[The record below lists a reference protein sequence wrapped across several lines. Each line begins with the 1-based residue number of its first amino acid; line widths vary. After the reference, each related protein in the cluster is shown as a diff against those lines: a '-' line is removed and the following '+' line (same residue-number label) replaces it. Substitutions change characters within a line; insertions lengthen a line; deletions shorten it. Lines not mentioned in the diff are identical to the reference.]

1 MPAATLPKL
10 MTTAELLALP
20 ENDGMERWLINGEL
34 REKPVTK
41 RNRFHSK
48 IMATVSQILK
58 NWLDSQPPPRGD
70 ILCGEA
76 GVILEHDPDTTA
88 GIDVVY
94 IPHELS
100 AVQNDETTL
109 IDGIPSLAVEI
120 LSPSDTQKEIDEKTD
135 KYLAVGIPHIWII
148 DSHDRTVLVHRPGEL
163 PKLFTVR
170 DELTAEP
177 ELPGFRTAVS
187 RIFE

>member
-1 MPAATLPKL
+1 MPMSEPATRL
-10 MTTAELLALP
+10 TTADLLAFP
-20 ENDGMERWLINGEL
+20 DNDGVERWLIDGVL
-34 REKPVTK
+34 REKPVST
-41 RNRFHSK
+41 RHRLHCK
-48 IMATVSQILK
+48 IMATLSCILR
-58 NWLDSQPPPRGD
+58 NWVDTLRVPRGEV
-70 ILCGEA
+70 LCGPV
-76 GVILEHDPDTTA
+76 GVILERGPDTTI

-94 IPHELS
+94 VSPEV
-100 AVQNDETTL
+100 AANVADETAF
-109 IDGIPSLAVEI
+109 INGIPSLVVEI
-120 LSPSDTQKEIDEKTD
+120 LSPHDTQKEIDEKTD